1 MTCYASS
8 VSAEDG
14 DDGAAVVAG
23 LLGVGLGAL
32 VTAALVSRPAPR
44 EMFERRLRERLAGR
58 GVELAAANLARG
70 PGAPVWILT
79 LRLPAGLMTVQ
90 APLPADADPLA
101 LPLADEVAS
110 RVAAYLMPY
119 GAKVA

>member
-1 MTCYASS
+1 MAD
-8 VSAEDG
+8 EERDH
-14 DDGAAVVAG
+14 GAAIVAG
-23 LLGVGLGAL
+23 LVGVGIGAL
-32 VTAALVSRPAPR
+32 VTAALLSRPNPR
-44 EMFERRLRERLAGR
+44 EVFEQRLRERLSNF
-58 GVELAAANLARG
+58 GVMLAAAHLARG
-70 PGAPVWILT
+70 PAAPVWVMT

-90 APLPADADPLA
+90 APLSADADPVA